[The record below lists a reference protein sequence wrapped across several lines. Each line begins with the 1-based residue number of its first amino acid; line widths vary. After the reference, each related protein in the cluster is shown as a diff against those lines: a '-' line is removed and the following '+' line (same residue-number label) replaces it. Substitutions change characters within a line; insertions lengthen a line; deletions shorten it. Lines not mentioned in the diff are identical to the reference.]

1 MSRRVVSQ
9 RRRPAGAAAAA
20 QRGGPSGSDMRMAE
34 AAAAGAEADDG
45 SLRSRIRRRGKV
57 GVWLPGRTR
66 PRTLNG

>member
-34 AAAAGAEADDG
+34 AAAEADDG